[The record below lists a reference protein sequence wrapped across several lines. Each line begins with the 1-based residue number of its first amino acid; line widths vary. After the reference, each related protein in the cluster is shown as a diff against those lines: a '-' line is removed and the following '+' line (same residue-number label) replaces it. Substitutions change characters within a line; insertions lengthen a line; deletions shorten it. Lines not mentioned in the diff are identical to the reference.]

1 MLLYGLVLSP
11 TNAQKVSGFRVVVL
25 KGPSEV
31 MNTRGTF
38 TRRHWRWI
46 AMLHSLGAPVSAT
59 SRNFSR
65 VSVSA
70 VSACLL
76 LTGAMFV
83 LQECG
88 AISRARLHSRNK
100 SNKWLGAQ
108 IQIQMY
114 IKIQMHS
121 QILYP
126 VPNLKSPL
134 LNC

>member
-25 KGPSEV
+25 KGPSE
-31 MNTRGTF
+31 G
-38 TRRHWRWI
+38 I
-46 AMLHSLGAPVSAT
+46 AMLHSLGAQVSAT

-83 LQECG
+83 LQEGG

-100 SNKWLGAQ
+100 SNNKWLGAQ
-108 IQIQMY
+108 VQIHDA
-114 IKIQMHS
+114 KW
-121 QILYP
+121 
-126 VPNLKSPL
+126 SPECI
-134 LNC
+134 NAARVDETSATPTTPQ